1 MFILTTIR
9 LGKPVTHAVVI
20 NDVQLIS
27 VSLGTKQITFYKEI
41 IINQPY
47 EKNIIIITTEKK
59 SKRDPLNI
67 GSVVYIGV

>member
-1 MFILTTIR
+1 MFILTPIR

-20 NDVQLIS
+20 NDEQLIS

-41 IINQPY
+41 IIKQSY

-59 SKRDPLNI
+59 T
-67 GSVVYIGV
+67 

>member
-1 MFILTTIR
+1 MFVLTPIR
-9 LGKPVTHAVVI
+9 LGRPVTHVAVVT

-41 IINQPY
+41 IIKQTY

-59 SKRDPLNI
+59 T
-67 GSVVYIGV
+67 